1 MQTIEWLIAGGAD
14 VNVAT
19 ENMNTPLMVASAFGH
34 LECANKLIE
43 AGAQVNKCNI
53 FGWKALHFAVHG
65 GYADIVIGTCLPA
78 YLADTHTRTHAHTH
92 THARTHTR
100 THAHTHTRTHH

>member
-1 MQTIEWLIAGGAD
+1 MECLIAGGAD

-19 ENMNTPLMVASAFGH
+19 ENMNTPLMVASALGY
-34 LECANKLIE
+34 LECVNKLID

-65 GYADIVIGTCLPA
+65 GYADIVIGTTCTLFFMVLLRRFLPFVIVSP
-78 YLADTHTRTHAHTH
+78 L
-92 THARTHTR
+92 
-100 THAHTHTRTHH
+100 

>member
-1 MQTIEWLIAGGAD
+1 MEWLISGGAD

-19 ENMNTPLMVASAFGH
+19 ENMNTPLMVASALGYM
-34 LECANKLIE
+34 ECVNKLIE

-65 GYADIVIGTCLPA
+65 GYADIVIGT
-78 YLADTHTRTHAHTH
+78 HTFRLLDELIVGCFD
-92 THARTHTR
+92 
-100 THAHTHTRTHH
+100 